1 MTATMFFFGK
11 SMDFFIIIFLWGTI
25 YSLLILSIF
34 VNRNPSTQKKK
45 KNLQVW
51 LGIQELEFI
60 IQFESSHVFVSFEYN
75 FDFFYYKVL
84 GL

>member
-11 SMDFFIIIFLWGTI
+11 SMDFIIIIFLWGTI

-45 KNLQVW
+45 K
-51 LGIQELEFI
+51 I
-60 IQFESSHVFVSFEYN
+60 
-75 FDFFYYKVL
+75 YKC
-84 GL
+84 G